1 MNPYKKIR
9 LENSLTQK
17 EVAKDLGITSQVILR
32 VEQGLFS
39 NPPPQLTSYLAAL
52 SLDAGMTPNRLSALY
67 FAWVY
72 QQRKINSK
80 ALPVARAV
88 KITTGGPMSKRYS
101 WKEFRKNILGLS
113 VAGTAKLLVIQI
125 SLLQDMEKTGRNQA
139 MVKDILLEWGIPT
152 DAIHYDPPHIIK
164 RNNLEN
170 WA

>member
-17 EVAKDLGITSQVILR
+17 EVAKDLAITSQVILR

-39 NPPPQLTSYLAAL
+39 NPPPQLTDYLSRL
-52 SLDAGMTPNRLSALY
+52 SLDAGMTPQRLSASY

-88 KITTGGPMSKRYS
+88 KLLGANSVNSKRFS

-125 SLLQDMEKTGRNQA
+125 SLLQDMEKDRSEPSLN
-139 MVKDILLEWGIPT
+139 
-152 DAIHYDPPHIIK
+152 
-164 RNNLEN
+164 
-170 WA
+170 